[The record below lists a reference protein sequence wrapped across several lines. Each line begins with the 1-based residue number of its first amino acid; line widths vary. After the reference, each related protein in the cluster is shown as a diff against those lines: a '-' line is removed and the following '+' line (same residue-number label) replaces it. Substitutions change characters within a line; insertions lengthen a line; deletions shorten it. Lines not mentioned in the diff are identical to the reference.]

1 MEDSRQE
8 ELEEE
13 VNATTGSFICE
24 ICVESVSEN
33 KKFKTK
39 NHCVHH
45 FCVNCIA
52 KYIETKITENTV
64 KIKCPGLD
72 CQQVLDP
79 ISCREI
85 IPQSIFSKWC
95 DVLCDNYILGFE
107 RSYCPN
113 RNCRELV
120 VNECGYGCEEGRN
133 MRDRN
138 DILFGQLVEKKAW
151 IRCPGCGHCIEHRDG
166 CFVITCRCNTHL
178 CYKCGKELVAASSY
192 RYPLLE
198 SQEED
203 ADASFTC
210 EICIEPVLTNK
221 KFKNKNHC
229 AHSFCNECIA
239 EYIELKI
246 EDHVAS
252 VQCPG

>member
-24 ICVESVSEN
+24 ICVESVSKN

-120 VNECGYGCEEGRN
+120 VNECGENLKKSKCPYCEELFCFECKVAWHAGYGCEEGRN
-133 MRDRN
+133 MRDGN
-138 DILFGQLVEKKAW
+138 DILFGQLVEKRAW

-166 CFVITCRCNTHL
+166 CFVITCR
-178 CYKCGKELVAASSY
+178 
-192 RYPLLE
+192 
-198 SQEED
+198 
-203 ADASFTC
+203 F
-210 EICIEPVLTNK
+210 
-221 KFKNKNHC
+221 
-229 AHSFCNECIA
+229 
-239 EYIELKI
+239 
-246 EDHVAS
+246 
-252 VQCPG
+252 

>member
-45 FCVNCIA
+45 FYVNCIA

-85 IPQSIFSKWC
+85 IPQSIFSKWW
-95 DVLCDNYILGFE
+95 FK
-107 RSYCPN
+107 RSYCAN

-120 VNECGYGCEEGRN
+120 VNECGENLKKSKCPHCEELFCFDCKVAWHAGYGCEEARRHGIP
-133 MRDRN
+133 N
-138 DILFGQLVEKKAW
+138 DTLFLQLVKRKAW
-151 IRCPGCGHCIEHRDG
+151 IKCPGCGHFVERIKG
-166 CFVITCRCNTHL
+166 CNSIKCRCRAEF
-178 CYKCGKELVAASSY
+178 CYECGKAIRECECRGYRRDFYWLLISSVVLIILLTLFLHFE
-192 RYPLLE
+192 PL
-198 SQEED
+198 
-203 ADASFTC
+203 
-210 EICIEPVLTNK
+210 
-221 KFKNKNHC
+221 
-229 AHSFCNECIA
+229 
-239 EYIELKI
+239 
-246 EDHVAS
+246 
-252 VQCPG
+252 

>member
-24 ICVESVSEN
+24 ICVESVSVSEN

-52 KYIETKITENTV
+52 KYIETKITENIV

-72 CQQVLDP
+72 
-79 ISCREI
+79 
-85 IPQSIFSKWC
+85 W
-95 DVLCDNYILGFE
+95 FE

-166 CFVITCRCNTHL
+166 CFVITCRFYSNPPP
-178 CYKCGKELVAASSY
+178 V
-192 RYPLLE
+192 
-198 SQEED
+198 EED
-203 ADASFTC
+203 DDASFTC

-229 AHSFCNECIA
+229 AHSFCKECIA
-239 EYIELKI
+239 KYIELKI